1 MLDTS
6 LPLRQLGIT
15 IGALA
20 LWNALSYGPVHANRR
35 VLDAE
40 VALHLAVDIA
50 ALTSVLYFT
59 GGPTNPFVSLYLVP
73 ISLAATSLPA
83 AYAWLIGV
91 LCGAGYSFLWWRSVP
106 LPSVDFDL
114 HLTGMWVNFV
124 IAAVLIV
131 SFVGRMARLVHQ
143 RDRELA
149 AMRETALR
157 DQQIIELGTLAA
169 GTAHEL
175 NTPLSTLAILVEE
188 LDETA
193 TDPEQKKQLRVMM
206 EEIKVINERLNRIA
220 GGVGA
225 ERSAGARHVALR
237 AFLDELMEQ
246 WSDAHPEIDLGVTF
260 EARDDGARIVAEAT
274 IEQAIRNVLDNAAHA
289 TLANGGDRIEVV
301 VNVRGTRLE
310 IAVTR
315 SRRRARPGRAR
326 RRRAQDRIDEG
337 ARPRNRP
344 VVVARGAAALRR
356 PPRARE
362 PARGRR
368 RGAHSSA
375 ARRAARRCPLTRIRN
390 VLVVD
395 DDERFAATLAHA
407 LGRRGWTARVAHDVA
422 GALAAAHAER
432 PDAAVV
438 DLKLADEDGLTLLAP
453 LRGAHAADA
462 DHRAHGLR
470 EHRDRS
476 EGHQARRGRLS
487 REAGHRECRGGRARP
502 RRARRCG
509 RRARPQPLEPMSPR
523 RLEWEHIQRVL
534 AENDGN
540 VSATARTLHMHR
552 RTLQRKLAKRPTQA

>member
-1 MLDTS
+1 MPPPTESRFSLVGVAGPSGALRLLFWLRMVAIASQLLAIAFVESVLDTS
-6 LPLRQLGIT
+6 LPLRELGIT

-35 VLDAE
+35 VLDGE

-83 AYAWLIGV
+83 AYAWLIGA
-91 LCGAGYSFLWWRSVP
+91 LCGTGYAFLWWRSVP

-149 AMRETALR
+149 VMRETALR

-188 LDETA
+188 LDEAA
-193 TDPEQKKQLRVMM
+193 TDPEQKQQLRAMT

-225 ERSAGARHVALR
+225 ERSAGARLVALR

-246 WSDAHPEIDLGVTF
+246 WSDAHPEVDLGVTF
-260 EARDDGARIVAEAT
+260 ETLADDARIVAEAT

-301 VNVRGTRLE
+301 VSVRGTRLE
-310 IAVTR
+310 IAVTDHGAGLDPAVR
-315 SRRRARPGRAR
+315 DDVGLKIVSTKERGLGIGLLLSR
-326 RRRAQDRIDEG
+326 
-337 ARPRNRP
+337 
-344 VVVARGAAALRR
+344 AALQRFGGRLELESR
-356 PPRARE
+356 P
-362 PARGRR
+362 
-368 RGAHSSA
+368 
-375 ARRAARRCPLTRIRN
+375 
-390 VLVVD
+390 
-395 DDERFAATLAHA
+395 
-407 LGRRGWTARVAHDVA
+407 A
-422 GALAAAHAER
+422 GGVAAHIHLPLDE
-432 PDAAVV
+432 
-438 DLKLADEDGLTLLAP
+438 LLAD
-453 LRGAHAADA
+453 
-462 DHRAHGLR
+462 
-470 EHRDRS
+470 
-476 EGHQARRGRLS
+476 AR
-487 REAGHRECRGGRARP
+487 
-502 RRARRCG
+502 
-509 RRARPQPLEPMSPR
+509 
-523 RLEWEHIQRVL
+523 
-534 AENDGN
+534 
-540 VSATARTLHMHR
+540 
-552 RTLQRKLAKRPTQA
+552 